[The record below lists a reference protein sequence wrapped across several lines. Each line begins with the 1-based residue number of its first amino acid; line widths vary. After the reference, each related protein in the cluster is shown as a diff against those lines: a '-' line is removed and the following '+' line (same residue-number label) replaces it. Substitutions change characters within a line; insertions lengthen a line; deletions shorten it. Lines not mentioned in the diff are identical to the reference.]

1 MPGACVPSRLPV
13 FLQAPELFDLDD
25 GRVPKEM
32 RELMEGEGQPTVEEL
47 LEKWD
52 EGREEEEEE
61 QEEEQGA
68 QGEQPPTVDEV
79 GPSAAPAPEEVGP
92 VGPSMTLGEEAQ
104 ERREVPAR
112 SAQGEEHAVRRRP
125 PRRPTRRWRGASRCR
140 KRRRRRQGGGRML
153 PPWRW

>member
-1 MPGACVPSRLPV
+1 MPGACVPSGLPV
-13 FLQAPELFDLDD
+13 ALQAPELFDLDD

-32 RELMEGEGQPTVEEL
+32 RELMEGGGQPTVEEL

-68 QGEQPPTVDEV
+68 QGEQPPAVDEA

-92 VGPSMTLGEEAQ
+92 SGALDDPGRGGPREAGGARQQECPGEGARRVGDA
-104 ERREVPAR
+104 
-112 SAQGEEHAVRRRP
+112 P
-125 PRRPTRRWRGASRCR
+125 PGDR
-140 KRRRRRQGGGRML
+140 
-153 PPWRW
+153 

>member
-1 MPGACVPSRLPV
+1 MLCTSGEVGWPCANCGGQGGHWYQGEPVPGACVPSGLPV
-13 FLQAPELFDLDD
+13 ALQAPELFDSDD
-25 GRVPKEM
+25 GQVPKEM
-32 RELMEGEGQPTVEEL
+32 RELVEGGGEPTVEEL

-68 QGEQPPTVDEV
+68 QGEQPPAVDEA

-104 ERREVPAR
+104 ERREVPASR
-112 SAQGEEHAVRRRP
+112 SSRGKECAV
-125 PRRPTRRWRGASRCR
+125 
-140 KRRRRRQGGGRML
+140 
-153 PPWRW
+153 

>member
-1 MPGACVPSRLPV
+1 M
-13 FLQAPELFDLDD
+13 QEL
-25 GRVPKEM
+25 V
-32 RELMEGEGQPTVEEL
+32 EGGGQPTVEEL

-68 QGEQPPTVDEV
+68 QGEQPPADDKA

-104 ERREVPAR
+104 ERQEAPTR
-112 SAQGEEHAVRRRP
+112 SAWGKERTV
-125 PRRPTRRWRGASRCR
+125 
-140 KRRRRRQGGGRML
+140 
-153 PPWRW
+153 